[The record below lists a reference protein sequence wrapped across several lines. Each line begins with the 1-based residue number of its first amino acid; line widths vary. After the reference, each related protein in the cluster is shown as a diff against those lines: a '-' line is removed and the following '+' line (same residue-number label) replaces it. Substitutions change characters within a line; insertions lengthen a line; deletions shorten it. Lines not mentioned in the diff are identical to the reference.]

1 MLKFIRFTRGIF
13 GFIAIWQI
21 FGLLPVAG
29 WLKNLSGVT
38 AEMWVFLAIK
48 LFALFVFAV
57 PFFLLRTLI
66 NNLHYKKFGTSHPA
80 LASKWSF

>member
-1 MLKFIRFTRGIF
+1 MLNFLRFIRGIF
-13 GFIAIWQI
+13 GIVAIWQV

-29 WLKNLSGVT
+29 WLKNLGGVT

-48 LFALFVFAV
+48 LFALFVFTV
-57 PFFLLRTLI
+57 PFFALRTLI
-66 NNLHYKKFGTSHPA
+66 NHLHSKKFGTPHPA